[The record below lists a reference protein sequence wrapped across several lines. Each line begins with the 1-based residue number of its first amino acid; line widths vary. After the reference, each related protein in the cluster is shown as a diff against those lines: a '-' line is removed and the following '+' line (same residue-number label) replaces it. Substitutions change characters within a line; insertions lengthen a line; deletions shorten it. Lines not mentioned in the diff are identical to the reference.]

1 MKWLLYIA
9 VFLVSGQVFGQ
20 QLRAWWNTDS
30 CEIGEQVVLT
40 IQLKKAPKKVDFK
53 SYTGEIPCE
62 IKNDSSSLTSDGTLE
77 IIGNF
82 SDTTFKKNGQ
92 QIWQGR
98 YTLTAWDTGV
108 YIFPVIQLALTDSV
122 YTTQAPLLTVSFVKK
137 KIGDELDEV
146 PVIIETDFW
155 RWLKDYWWIG
165 LFPLAFFLIMWIR
178 KRNNKPV
185 VRILS
190 LKDRTLLGLDALRK
204 EAYWKKGDINRHYIE
219 FSFLLRSFLSARY
232 GLNIM
237 ERTTYETIALLR
249 AKQIPEPTLE
259 RIRLLLQESDIVKF
273 ALGIPDEESIVL
285 GMNYMEQLILELSP
299 LELINE

>member
-1 MKWLLYIA
+1 MKWTLYIA
-9 VFLVSGQVFGQ
+9 VLMVSGQLFGQ
-20 QLRAWWNTDS
+20 QLRTWWSTNS

-53 SYTGEIPCE
+53 SYTGEVPCE
-62 IKNDSSSLTSDGTLE
+62 IKNDSSTLTTDGTLE
-77 IIGNF
+77 IIGSF
-82 SDTTFKKNGQ
+82 RDTSYQRNGQ
-92 QIWQGR
+92 QIWEGR
-98 YTLTAWDTGV
+98 YTITAWDTGV
-108 YIFPVIQLALTDSV
+108 YIFPVVQVALPDSV
-122 YTTQAPLLTVSFVKK
+122 YTAKPPLLTVVFKKK

-146 PVIIETDFW
+146 PVIIETDYW

-165 LFPLAFFLIMWIR
+165 LFPIALIVVLWIR

-185 VRILS
+185 IRVLS

-237 ERTTYETIALLR
+237 ERTTFETVALLR
-249 AKQIPEPTLE
+249 AKEIPEATLE

-273 ALGIPDEESIVL
+273 ALGIPDEESTEL
-285 GMNYMEQLILELSP
+285 GMNYLEQLILELSP